1 MPRNYSRIQQYEKEI
16 LRLKEDGYT
25 KREIGENLGFSYE
38 QIHNFISRYNEKQR
52 RITAGVALKR
62 KGRPPKNYVVSEQD
76 KVAELKYILVQK
88 ETKIKTGS

>member
-38 QIHNFISRYNEKQR
+38 QIHNFIRGVFLCCPYN
-52 RITAGVALKR
+52 L
-62 KGRPPKNYVVSEQD
+62 GRCSFFSLEGFKFTTV
-76 KVAELKYILVQK
+76 L
-88 ETKIKTGS
+88 